1 MASEPIKILMVCL
14 GNICRSPTAEVV
26 FRNEVANRQ
35 LEHLFAID
43 SAGTGTWH
51 IGEKPDKRARAAAA
65 LRDLDLEPLQARTV
79 SPDDFHDFDYIFA
92 MDAANLR
99 DLKAIEP
106 ESPKANTQ
114 LFLTWPN
121 KEQGQDG
128 YQEVPDPYYSGTE
141 GFELVLDLVE
151 AASKDI
157 LDHIVEAHQ
166 LS

>member
-1 MASEPIKILMVCL
+1 MVCL

-26 FRNEVANRQ
+26 FRNEVSKRQ
-35 LEHLFAID
+35 LEHLFDID

-65 LRDLDLEPLQARTV
+65 QRNLDLEPLQARTV
-79 SPDDFHDFDYIFA
+79 ASDDFHDFDYIFA
-92 MDAANLR
+92 MDTANLN

-106 ESPKANTQ
+106 TAAKANTQ
-114 LFLTWPN
+114 LFLTWPDN
-121 KEQGQDG
+121 HQGQDG
-128 YQEVPDPYYSGTE
+128 YQEVPDPYYSGEE

-157 LDHIVEAHQ
+157 LDHIIELHQ